1 MNLTTAQTQSPCDAD
16 KSPMRRRGLGIIAAV
31 VWLVWLAAPLQ
42 EFLAKQPSLPLLITG
57 LAGFS
62 AFCLLYAIIYHRR
75 TVSRASAE
83 LIAAPWVIWLMA
95 ATLVGIAAAFTLGLG
110 TGWTPMFVFAAT
122 GTAVM
127 APLERGPMAI
137 CGVVA
142 AYIATAVI
150 AGIALGEI
158 AGLTLTIGGLGFMV
172 YSFAHLHHT
181 IYELR
186 RAREEIAEL
195 AVSEERLRI
204 ARDLHDLL
212 GHNLSLLALKSE
224 LAGRLIEA
232 EPARAAAEIRDI
244 ESVSR
249 SALRE
254 VREAVSGYRR
264 PSLARELLA
273 ASELLEAA
281 GIACFQTGSAGDPS
295 PDAEAALAWGI
306 REGVTNVVRHSG
318 AKRCAIRLDHRD
330 GQASVEVTDDGHG
343 CVRHDGAISGNG
355 LRGLRERIGQLSGTL
370 DAGPPANGTGFRL
383 CLTLPIPN
391 EATSALMAGAR
402 A

>member
-1 MNLTTAQTQSPCDAD
+1 MNAIIPRGQLDCQAD
-16 KSPMRRRGLGIIAAV
+16 EAPLRRRVLAVVSSV
-31 VWLVWLAAPLQ
+31 VWLVWLIAPLQ
-42 EFLAKQPSLPLLITG
+42 EFLARRPSPAALVTG

-62 AFCLLYAIIYHRR
+62 AFCALYGVIYYRR
-75 TVSRASAE
+75 TVSRAHAE
-83 LIAAPWVIWLMA
+83 LIAPPWVIWSVA
-95 ATLVGIAAAFTLGLG
+95 ATLVGIAIGFTLGLG

-127 APLERGPMAI
+127 TPLDRGPVAVL
-137 CGVVA
+137 GVVA
-142 AYIATAVI
+142 AYIGTALAV
-150 AGIALGEI
+150 GISTAEI

-172 YSFAHLHHT
+172 YSFARLHHT

-232 EPARAAAEIRDI
+232 NPARAASEIRDI
-244 ESVSR
+244 ETVSR

-254 VREAVSGYRR
+254 VREAVAEYRR
-264 PSLARELLA
+264 PSLARELHA

-281 GIACFQTGSAGDPS
+281 GIACFQTGSVGDP
-295 PDAEAALAWGI
+295 PPHVEAVLAWGI
-306 REGVTNVVRHSG
+306 REGVTNVVRHSE
-318 AKRCAIRLDHRD
+318 AKRCAIRLDHRE
-330 GQASVEVTDDGHG
+330 GQVSAEITDDGRGCIHHG
-343 CVRHDGAISGNG
+343 GERTGNG
-355 LRGLRERIGQLSGTL
+355 LRGLHERIAQLGGTL
-370 DAGPPANGTGFRL
+370 DAGLATNGAGFRL
-383 CLTLPIPN
+383 SLALPLPA
-391 EATSALMAGAR
+391 ESAALQQGVR